1 MTAEPVL
8 TLRKPCKVRDVATAP
23 LATTFSR
30 ARLVVVDDIWGG
42 PRRGVA
48 VEIGRAESGTVLLK
62 TVERLAKTEFENI
75 FGFAPGEFEKGRT
88 VAVNSEDVVR
98 ADNLLHY

>member
-30 ARLVVVDDIWGG
+30 ARLVVVDDIRGG
-42 PRRGVA
+42 TRRGVA
-48 VEIGRAESGTVLLK
+48 VEIGRAGGTVLLN
-62 TVERLAKTEFENI
+62 TVERLHKN
-75 FGFAPGEFEKGRT
+75 KK
-88 VAVNSEDVVR
+88 
-98 ADNLLHY
+98 

>member
-1 MTAEPVL
+1 MAEPVL
-8 TLRKPCKVRDVATAP
+8 TLRKPCKVRDVAAAP

-48 VEIGRAESGTVLLK
+48 VEIARAGGTVLLK
-62 TVERLAKTEFENI
+62 TVERLAKREFEDI
-75 FGFAPGEFEKGRT
+75 FNFAPGEFEKGRT
-88 VAVNSEDVVR
+88 IAVDAEDVVR